1 MYPHWPLHHGTQA
14 IRPHTIPRRRPYRSG
29 CADGG
34 YDMDSKMTDK
44 TATELYERDARFR
57 MQVTSAVARAIEE
70 CRQYMDEDNLRMRDV
85 HEVATRAAVQAL
97 KDAFDGDVEIAH
109 LRIERGHYKKL
120 ADELV
125 HMRPSP
131 LIISK

>member
-1 MYPHWPLHHGTQA
+1 MARMPPHAIPPL
-14 IRPHTIPRRRPYRSG
+14 RPYRSG

-44 TATELYERDARFR
+44 TALELYERDARFR
-57 MQVTSAVARAIEE
+57 MQVTSAVARAMDE

-85 HEVATRAAVQAL
+85 HGVATRAVAQAL
-97 KDAFDGDVEIAH
+97 KDAFDGDVEIPH
-109 LRIERGHYKKL
+109 LRIERDHYKKL
-120 ADELV
+120 AEDALL
-125 HMRPSP
+125 MRLAAP